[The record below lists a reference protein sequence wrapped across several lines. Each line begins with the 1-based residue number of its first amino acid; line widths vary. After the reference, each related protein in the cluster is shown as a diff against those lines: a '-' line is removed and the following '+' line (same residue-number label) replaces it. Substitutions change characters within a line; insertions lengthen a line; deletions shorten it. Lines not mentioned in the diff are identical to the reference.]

1 MAAITIYP
9 RGGCSVFSALEGDDI
24 ERRSDPRLF
33 CLPYDSVRRTVIW
46 NNVALHEN
54 SLAPGDFPTP
64 CRSYSLSVP

>member
-9 RGGCSVFSALEGDDI
+9 RRGCSLFSALEGDDI

-33 CLPYDSVRRTVIW
+33 CLPYDLVRRTVIL

-54 SLAPGDFPTP
+54 SLAPVIFEHPAVLTA
-64 CRSYSLSVP
+64 

>member
-1 MAAITIYP
+1 MASVAIYP
-9 RGGCSVFSALEGDDI
+9 HSSQSGLSALEGDDI
-24 ERRSDPRLF
+24 ERRSDPRLS
-33 CLPYDSVRRTVIW
+33 CLPYDSVRRTVIL